1 NKIQT
6 LKATNGGISEL
17 VNLQRLNLA
26 NNRLRDVDEF
36 EHLRKLVV
44 LRQLSFADEHFGSNP
59 VVTHPD
65 YRSFAIT
72 ILKQLRQLD
81 GTPVGS
87 DERTTAEDQ
96 FFTQSMEFNDQL
108 AELTLAYQQELRS
121 ISTRKERGISNA
133 Q

>member
-1 NKIQT
+1 V
-6 LKATNGGISEL
+6 A
-17 VNLQRLNLA
+17 
-26 NNRLRDVDEF
+26 
-36 EHLRKLVV
+36 
-44 LRQLSFADEHFGSNP
+44 
-59 VVTHPD
+59 HPD

-72 ILKQLRQLD
+72 VLKQLRQLD

-96 FFTQSMEFNDQL
+96 FFIQSMEFNDQL